1 MKLALDVS
9 AVPPQVAGAGRY
21 IVELARRL
29 PERGVSTTLVT
40 QRDDAERWAAWSP
53 HAEVAPLV
61 PRARIARLVNEAYL
75 LGESAPARGSDLWH
89 APHYTM
95 PRRRATPCVVT
106 IHDLTFFTNPEWHE
120 RSKVAFFRRAIN
132 YSSRHARVLICVSAF
147 SARLLEEI
155 LPAHAPIVVAPLGVE
170 LGTFQPDAS
179 GDDALFESHALP
191 RDVPYLF
198 FVGTVEP
205 RKGLDVLLD
214 AFTEV
219 AKKFDHVE
227 LWLAGQAGWSTGPIE
242 TQIASHPYGARI
254 RRLGFV
260 DDALLP
266 ALYRQAR
273 VVAYPSRGEGFGLP
287 VLEAMACGAMVVTT
301 SETVMAEVS
310 DGAAVLVP
318 VGDSRRAG
326 TRAQRRAA
334 ADRRRAR
341 RTSGPWARPRGTLHL
356 GYLPRP
362 ASRGLRTGA
371 ELMRALVTGS
381 NGFVGHHLIAHLLD
395 NGDEV
400 LGIDRDVDVT
410 DEVAVR
416 KVFASYR
423 PDVTY
428 HLAALTHVGESWDHA
443 NEFTRVNVVGTH
455 RVLDAAFDAVP
466 SSTTVVVSTSEVY
479 GIVSEED
486 QPLRETFRVAPA
498 NPYSSS
504 KVEAEHVAHDAM
516 RLRGQRVV
524 IARPFNH
531 LGPGQSTYLRRARSG
546 DVGFLMLASAGIDHI
561 TVGDLS
567 TRRDFSDVRDVVRA
581 YRLLAQFGLSGEAYN
596 IASGHDVA
604 LSDIAD
610 QLVSQLAPGVALVVD
625 EALLRP
631 VEIPV
636 FRGSYQKLN
645 DATGWSPQIALH
657 QTLEDVVSDL
667 VALRQGK

>member
-1 MKLALDVS
+1 
-9 AVPPQVAGAGRY
+9 
-21 IVELARRL
+21 
-29 PERGVSTTLVT
+29 
-40 QRDDAERWAAWSP
+40 
-53 HAEVAPLV
+53 
-61 PRARIARLVNEAYL
+61 
-75 LGESAPARGSDLWH
+75 
-89 APHYTM
+89 
-95 PRRRATPCVVT
+95 
-106 IHDLTFFTNPEWHE
+106 
-120 RSKVAFFRRAIN
+120 
-132 YSSRHARVLICVSAF
+132 
-147 SARLLEEI
+147 
-155 LPAHAPIVVAPLGVE
+155 
-170 LGTFQPDAS
+170 
-179 GDDALFESHALP
+179 
-191 RDVPYLF
+191 
-198 FVGTVEP
+198 
-205 RKGLDVLLD
+205 
-214 AFTEV
+214 
-219 AKKFDHVE
+219 
-227 LWLAGQAGWSTGPIE
+227 
-242 TQIASHPYGARI
+242 
-254 RRLGFV
+254 
-260 DDALLP
+260 
-266 ALYRQAR
+266 
-273 VVAYPSRGEGFGLP
+273 
-287 VLEAMACGAMVVTT
+287 
-301 SETVMAEVS
+301 
-310 DGAAVLVP
+310 
-318 VGDSRRAG
+318 
-326 TRAQRRAA
+326 
-334 ADRRRAR
+334 
-341 RTSGPWARPRGTLHL
+341 
-356 GYLPRP
+356 
-362 ASRGLRTGA
+362 
-371 ELMRALVTGS
+371 MRALVTGS

-531 LGPGQSTYLRRARSG
+531 LGPGQSTSFVVPALVSRLLDARERG
-546 DVGFLMLASAGIDHI
+546 DDHI

-645 DATGWSPQIALH
+645 EATGWSPQISLH

-667 VALRQGK
+667 VERRQEK